1 MDESGI
7 NLEFDLA
14 EYLDG
19 DNIDY
24 EHYFEKSEEMLFPP
38 DRPYYEIKS
47 KTVDA
52 SR

>member
-7 NLEFDLA
+7 NLDFDIA

-19 DNIDY
+19 DDINY
-24 EHYFEKSEEMLFPP
+24 EHFFAMSEEMLFSPE
-38 DRPYYEIKS
+38 RPYYEIKS
-47 KTVDA
+47 KTIDS

>member
-7 NLEFDLA
+7 NLDFDLA
-14 EYLDG
+14 EFLDG
-19 DNIDY
+19 DQINY
-24 EHYFEKSEEMLFPP
+24 EHFFERSEEMLFNE

-47 KTVDA
+47 KTVDS